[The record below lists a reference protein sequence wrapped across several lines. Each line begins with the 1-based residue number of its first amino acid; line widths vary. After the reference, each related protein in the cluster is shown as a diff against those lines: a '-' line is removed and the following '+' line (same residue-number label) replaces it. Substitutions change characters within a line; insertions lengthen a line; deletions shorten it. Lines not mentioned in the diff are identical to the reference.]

1 MTTLRMKLKQTLL
14 LGGDYLAFEL
24 ALVLTLLLRYQSI
37 SSANLHTHLFPFSL
51 LGGLWILCFYIVGL
65 YDLTL
70 TRDSLRFFRMYLEG
84 MVINLGIAVAFF
96 YLIPIFGIA
105 PRTNLLLYFAC
116 ALLLGY
122 AWRLMYHRLIAPAVF
137 RNRLL
142 FIGHAEDAERI
153 HELLGGSG
161 LGFELGAVVD
171 INSGRQFDATRIAW
185 GNNLSQINQLI
196 QQQNINTVVLA
207 QRPEEVTGLQEA
219 LYKTLFTPVT
229 LIDRATLEEALTG
242 RVPLDYVSQS
252 WFLENLRENEK
263 EWYEGAKR
271 LSDVILAI
279 PFGILT
285 CLVYPFVSLGIKLS
299 SPGPILF
306 KQTRVGK
313 YGKTFTLYKFRSMI
327 TNSPDGS
334 AEGKTGPRFTAD
346 AKTDPRLFT
355 LGRILRQLRIDELPQ
370 IWNVLRGDMSL
381 VGPRPERPEFVDQ
394 LMTRMPYY
402 ALRHLTRPGLTG
414 WAQVRFL
421 TPTASLED
429 NLKKLQY
436 DLYYIKN
443 RSILL
448 DAAILLKTV
457 GIVLRRQGT

>member
-1 MTTLRMKLKQTLL
+1 MTTLRMKLKQSLL
-14 LGGDYLAFEL
+14 LVGDYLAFEL
-24 ALVLTLLLRYQSI
+24 ALLLTLLLRYQAL
-37 SSANLHTHLFPFSL
+37 SSPVLNSHVLPFSL
-51 LGGLWILCFYIVGL
+51 LGILWILSFYIVGL

-84 MVINLGIAVAFF
+84 MVANLAIAVAFF

-122 AWRLMYHRLIAPAVF
+122 AWRLAYHRFIAPAMF

-142 FIGHAEDAERI
+142 FIGRAEDAKRI
-153 HELLGGSG
+153 TELLHGSG
-161 LGFELGAVVD
+161 LGFELAAVVET
-171 INSGRQFDATRIAW
+171 SAGERFETTRIAW
-185 GNNLSQINQLI
+185 SNNLTEINAI
-196 QQQNINTVVLA
+196 ITQQNINTVVLA
-207 QRPEEVTGLQEA
+207 QRPEEVVGLQEA
-219 LYKTLFTPVT
+219 LYKTLFTPVA
-229 LIDRATLEEALTG
+229 LIDSATLEEALTG

-263 EWYEGAKR
+263 EWYEGVKR
-271 LSDVILAI
+271 LSDIVLSI
-279 PFGILT
+279 PFGIIT
-285 CLVYPFVSLGIKLS
+285 CLVFPFVSLGIKLS
-299 SPGPILF
+299 APGPILI

-313 YGKTFTLYKFRSMI
+313 YGKTFTLYKFRSMYA
-327 TNSPDGS
+327 NAPDGS
-334 AEGKTGPRFTAD
+334 SEGTTGPRFTTD
-346 AKTDPRLFT
+346 AKTDPRLFAV
-355 LGRILRQLRIDELPQ
+355 GRFIRRTRLDELPQ

-381 VGPRPERPEFVDQ
+381 IGPRPERPEFVDQ
-394 LMTRMPYY
+394 LTARMPYY
-402 ALRHLTRPGLTG
+402 ALRHLTRPGLSG

-443 RSILL
+443 RSLLL